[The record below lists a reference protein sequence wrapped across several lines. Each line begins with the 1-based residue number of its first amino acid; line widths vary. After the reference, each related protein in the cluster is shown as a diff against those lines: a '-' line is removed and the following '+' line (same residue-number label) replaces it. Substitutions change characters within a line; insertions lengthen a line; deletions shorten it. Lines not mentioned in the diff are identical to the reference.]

1 MCGFVGGIFRGAVEP
16 RDVAALRTAV
26 RTLTHRGPDAE
37 GVEVVAAAGAVL
49 GFRRLAIIDLAT
61 GDQPMS
67 VDGTHHLV
75 FNGEI
80 YNYRDVRRALESE
93 GVRFSTAS
101 DTEVLLRSLM
111 RSGGD
116 GLAALRGMFA
126 FGFLDV
132 PGRRLLLGRDRLGVK
147 QLYYADVA
155 AGFFFASEP
164 KALLALPWVRAEF
177 AEEHLAAYFTFRCVP
192 APDTLFRGI
201 HKLPAGALLTYDLD
215 TRRSRVERYWKLPSE
230 REHLD
235 PPVRAGEALDAF
247 EAAFLESVRRRLVSD
262 VPVGAFLSG
271 GLDSSTVVA
280 AMHRLGHPEIRTFT
294 ATFPGSSDDEAT
306 FARRVAERFGTEHH
320 EHPAGDESFIAALP
334 HWVELNDDLVADASS
349 LPLYRVSQLARER
362 GCIVQ
367 LSGEGSDELFGGYG
381 SYHKFLLLRALAG
394 VVPTLAGRR
403 AVSRALE
410 AVGVLGQQ
418 DRPRVDEYFV
428 QRRSYMGT
436 AAVFGSAEL
445 NQLLAPAA
453 RPASPPRAG
462 GTSLAA
468 LGAFDFVRRIPDD
481 LLVRT
486 DRATMGA
493 SVEARVP
500 FLDHDLVDLSYRLP
514 AVARAIPGVS
524 KVVLRRLAHRWGV
537 PYQTIVHRKIG
548 FHLPIGAWFRGP
560 LRQLWTTILAER
572 MVPGLNY
579 EYVAQLFGAHE
590 RQRGHFEEPLW
601 RVAALEL
608 WYRRWVVG
616 EPTVGEHPRPTI
628 ANVARTDRLQ
638 VARETNAFTNS

>member
-1 MCGFVGGIFRGAVEP
+1 MCGFVGGIFRGTIEP
-16 RDVAALRTAV
+16 RDVAAMRAALQ
-26 RTLTHRGPDAE
+26 TLAHRGPDAE
-37 GVEVVAAAGAVL
+37 GVEVIAAAGAVL
-49 GFRRLAIIDLAT
+49 AFRRLAIIDLAT
-61 GDQPMS
+61 GDQPMT
-67 VDGTHHLV
+67 VAGETHHLV

-80 YNYRDVRRALESE
+80 YNYRDVRRSMERD

-111 RSGGD
+111 RSGAA
-116 GLAALRGMFA
+116 GLTDLRGMFA

-147 QLYYADVA
+147 QLYFADVP

-177 AEEHLAAYFTFRCVP
+177 AEEHLAAYFTFRSVP

-201 HKLPAGALLTYDLD
+201 HKLPAGALLTYDLA
-215 TRRSRVERYWKLPSE
+215 TRRSRIERYWRLPSE
-230 REHLD
+230 RD
-235 PPVRAGEALDAF
+235 DIGAPVRARDALDAF
-247 EAAFLESVRRRLVSD
+247 ESAFLQSVRRRLVSD

-271 GLDSSTVVA
+271 GLDSSVVVA

-294 ATFPGSSDDEAT
+294 ATFPGSRDDEAT
-306 FARRVAERFGTEHH
+306 FARRVAERFGSEHH
-320 EHPAGDESFIAALP
+320 ERAASGDDFLAALP
-334 HWVELNDDLVADASS
+334 RWVELNDDLVADASS
-349 LPLYRVSQLARER
+349 LPLYRVSQLARES
-362 GCIVQ
+362 GCIVL

-381 SYHKFLLLRALAG
+381 SYHKYVLLRALG
-394 VVPTLAGRR
+394 RWVPTSAGRR
-403 AVSRALE
+403 ALTNALE
-410 AVGVLGQQ
+410 RMGLVGPA

-428 QRRSYMGT
+428 QRQAYMGT
-436 AAVFGSAEL
+436 AAVFGGAEL
-445 NQLLAPAA
+445 KQLL
-453 RPASPPRAG
+453 RSTENLASLPRAVG
-462 GTSLAA
+462 NDVAQ

-493 SVEARVP
+493 SIEARVP

-514 AVARAIPGVS
+514 AAARAIPGVS
-524 KVVLRRLAHRWGV
+524 KVVLRRLARRWGV

-560 LRQLWTTILAER
+560 LRPLWTTILRER

-579 EYVAQLFGAHE
+579 DYVAQLFGAHE
-590 RQRGHFEEPLW
+590 QQRGHFEESLW

-608 WYRRWVVG
+608 WYRRWVV
-616 EPTVGEHPRPTI
+616 PQTTI
-628 ANVARTDRLQ
+628 AAATSEKVRL
-638 VARETNAFTNS
+638 ASAPYASSNR